1 MTVRLHD
8 RRRRSKRRK
17 QLWRHLRA
25 AMRLVLKHPV
35 PSVSVIPLLADGRIV
50 LVRRVDNDLWG
61 LPGGIMDWG
70 EDVPTTAARELEE
83 ETGMHIVSIRRLLGV
98 YSSPERDPRAHSVN
112 ITVVADVEGEPEV
125 QDPLEVSDIQ
135 AFPVER
141 LPFGYFA
148 HDHERQLRDYL
159 AERTVVA

>member
-1 MTVRLHD
+1 VTVRLHD

-35 PSVSVIPLLADGRIV
+35 PSVSVIPLTADGRIV
-50 LVRRVDNDLWG
+50 LVRRVDNDLWAI
-61 LPGGIMDWG
+61 PGGIMDWG
-70 EDVPTTAARELEE
+70 EDVAATAEREFEE
-83 ETGMHIVSIRRLLGV
+83 ETGMRLVAIRRLLGV
-98 YSSPERDPRAHSVN
+98 YSSPERDPRAHAIN
-112 ITVVADVEGEPEV
+112 ITVVAEVEGEPEV

-135 AFPVER
+135 LFEVER